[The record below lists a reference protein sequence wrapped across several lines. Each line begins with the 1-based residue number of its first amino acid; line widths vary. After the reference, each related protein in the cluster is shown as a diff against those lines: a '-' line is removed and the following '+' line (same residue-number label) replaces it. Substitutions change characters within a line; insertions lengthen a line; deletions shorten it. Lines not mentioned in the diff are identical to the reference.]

1 MAEASDD
8 EDLNDIENLDQKILG
23 KKRKPPVKIKM
34 EDEIELEYENEDN
47 VVKPSKKL
55 QKISQKANKIIK

>member
-8 EDLNDIENLDQKILG
+8 DDLNDIENLDQKILG

-34 EDEIELEYENEDN
+34 EDEIELEYENEDA
-47 VVKPSKKL
+47 VIKPSKKM
-55 QKISQKANKIIK
+55 QKISQKVK

>member
-8 EDLNDIENLDQKILG
+8 ADFNDIENLDQKVLG
-23 KKRKPPVKIKM
+23 KKRKPPVKIRM
-34 EDEIELEYENEDN
+34 EDEIEIEYENEDS

-55 QKISQKANKIIK
+55 QKISQKANK